1 MTLSFTLNILTLN
14 KKGEKKMKNILGYL
28 LVGALSGFV
37 SGFFGAGGGVVLIF
51 GLSLLMKRGKKK
63 VFAQTVLIT
72 ASFALVSAII
82 YQLKGNLPFESALRY
97 VLPAA
102 LGGALGAFLL
112 AKLKLTFIRRIFALT
127 VILGGLIM
135 IFR

>member
-1 MTLSFTLNILTLN
+1 
-14 KKGEKKMKNILGYL
+14 MKNILKYL
-28 LVGALSGFV
+28 AVGAVSGFV

-51 GLSLLMKRGKKK
+51 ALSLLIKNEKKK
-63 VFAQTVLIT
+63 IFAQTALIT
-72 ASFALVSAII
+72 ASFALVSAVI
-82 YQLKGNLPFESALRY
+82 YQLKGNLPFESALKY
-97 VLPAA
+97 VLPAT

-112 AKLKLTFIRRIFALT
+112 AKLKLKLVKRVFALT

>member
-1 MTLSFTLNILTLN
+1 MN
-14 KKGEKKMKNILGYL
+14 KKGEKKVNKIRKYL
-28 LVGALSGFV
+28 LIGAISGFV

-51 GLSLLMKRGKKK
+51 ALSLLMKNEKKK
-63 VFAQTVLIT
+63 VFAQTALIT
-72 ASFALVSAII
+72 ASFALVSAVI

-97 VLPAA
+97 VAPSA
-102 LGGALGAFLL
+102 LGGALGAYLL
-112 AKLKLTFIRRIFALT
+112 AKLKLKLVKRFFALT

>member
-1 MTLSFTLNILTLN
+1 MKIIL
-14 KKGEKKMKNILGYL
+14 KYL
-28 LVGALSGFV
+28 AVGAISGFV

-51 GLSLLMKRGKKK
+51 ALSLLIKNGQKRI
-63 VFAQTVLIT
+63 FAQTALIT
-72 ASFALVSAII
+72 ASFALVSAVI
-82 YQLKGNLPFESALRY
+82 YQLKGNLPFESALHY

-112 AKLKLTFIRRIFALT
+112 AKLKLKLVKRVFALT

>member
-1 MTLSFTLNILTLN
+1 
-14 KKGEKKMKNILGYL
+14 MKNILKYL
-28 LVGALSGFV
+28 AVGVISGFV

-51 GLSLLMKRGKKK
+51 ALSLLIKSGQKRI
-63 VFAQTVLIT
+63 FAQTSLIT
-72 ASFALVSAII
+72 ATFAIVSAVI
-82 YQLKGNLPFESALRY
+82 YQLKGNLPFESAIKY

-112 AKLKLTFIRRIFALT
+112 AKLKLKLVKRVFALT

>member
-1 MTLSFTLNILTLN
+1 
-14 KKGEKKMKNILGYL
+14 MKNIRKYL
-28 LVGALSGFV
+28 LVGAISGFV

-51 GLSLLMKRGKKK
+51 ALSLLMKNGQKKI
-63 VFAQTVLIT
+63 FAQTALIT
-72 ASFALVSAII
+72 ASFAVVSAVI
-82 YQLKGNLPFESALRY
+82 YQLKGNLPFEAALRY

-102 LGGALGAFLL
+102 IGGAVGAYLL
-112 AKLKLTFIRRIFALT
+112 AKLKLNAVKRVFALT

>member
-1 MTLSFTLNILTLN
+1 MN
-14 KKGEKKMKNILGYL
+14 KKGEKKVNKIRKYL
-28 LVGALSGFV
+28 LIGAISGFV

-51 GLSLLMKRGKKK
+51 ALSLLMKNEKKK

-72 ASFALVSAII
+72 ASFALVSAVI

-97 VLPAA
+97 VAPSA
-102 LGGALGAFLL
+102 LGGALGAYLL
-112 AKLKLTFIRRIFALT
+112 AKLKLKLVKRFFALT

>member
-1 MTLSFTLNILTLN
+1 MN
-14 KKGEKKMKNILGYL
+14 KIRKYL
-28 LVGALSGFV
+28 LIGAISGFV

-51 GLSLLMKRGKKK
+51 ALSLLMKNEKKK

-72 ASFALVSAII
+72 ASFALVSAVI

-97 VLPAA
+97 VAPSA
-102 LGGALGAFLL
+102 LGGALGAYLL
-112 AKLKLTFIRRIFALT
+112 AKLKLKLVKRFFALT

>member
-1 MTLSFTLNILTLN
+1 MN
-14 KKGEKKMKNILGYL
+14 KTVKYL
-28 LVGALSGFV
+28 LIGGISGFV

-51 GLSLLMKRGKKK
+51 ALSLLMKNKKN

-72 ASFALVSAII
+72 ASFALVSAAI
-82 YQLKGNLPFESALRY
+82 YQLNGNLPFGIALRY

-102 LGGALGAFLL
+102 IGGALGAFLL
-112 AKLKLTFIRRIFALT
+112 TRLKLKLVKRVFAIT
-127 VILGGLIM
+127 VILGGMIM